1 MNSDLCQYTMS
12 NRKSSH
18 SVTLTVFANELRHL
32 ISEAR
37 LYDNRSSI
45 KQHSWF

>member
-1 MNSDLCQYTMS
+1 MS

-18 SVTLTVFANELRHL
+18 SAILTVFANELRPL

-37 LYDNRSSI
+37 L
-45 KQHSWF
+45 